1 MHYISCIFLEMMNV
15 VRLFGLVTTKLL
27 LNEMLTKDIALGEW
41 LTLIYLSDHSG
52 VGNEVVL
59 LSDFTGSL
67 KLCTAEINHI
77 IKMTMTMK
85 KSLLHLEAQT
95 PTIWSF
101 ILENQYF
108 TFFFLSPTFEK
119 NQQFWDLRNKT

>member
-52 VGNEVVL
+52 VCNEVVL
-59 LSDFTGSL
+59 IADFTGSL

-95 PTIWSF
+95 PTIWSWKIN
-101 ILENQYF
+101 ILLF
-108 TFFFLSPTFEK
+108 SSFRLHLKK